1 MADSTAA
8 TRRPTGRS
16 PRAAAA
22 LNPQAHLPRLLARR
36 DLFDEA
42 EASTGENA
50 DTGSS
55 DCLYTD

>member
-8 TRRPTGRS
+8 TCRPIGRS
-16 PRAAAA
+16 PRAAA
-22 LNPQAHLPRLLARR
+22 LNPQAHPPRLLAHR

-50 DTGSS
+50 DTGSL
-55 DCLYTD
+55 DCLCTD